1 MALRTLL
8 HGDTEWLAWDV
19 HPSPKGR
26 IKIAIATA
34 AGLEEGWLCFES
46 AGEKR
51 RVAPIPHGW
60 EEWPDD
66 HLAQCIAGAEVV
78 RRPGAQEV
86 PGSTAPESS

>member
-1 MALRTLL
+1 MALRNLL
-8 HGDTEWLAWDV
+8 HGGTEWLAWDV
-19 HPSPKGR
+19 HPLPKGR

-66 HLAQCIAGAEVV
+66 HLARCIAGAEVV
-78 RRPGAQEV
+78 RRPGAHV
-86 PGSTAPESS
+86 GPGSTTPESS